1 MAADDNICCASQK
14 SGNKSESLNSEQ
26 VGAGDSSE
34 SVDWIRPPP
43 EAARSVP
50 ADNWAHSQR
59 KVLQQCS
66 GEAYGDADYFL
77 ILAEI
82 GGREGGGSTCWL
94 SHANVPTHCSCFS
107 LAGCFL

>member
-1 MAADDNICCASQK
+1 M
-14 SGNKSESLNSEQ
+14 
-26 VGAGDSSE
+26 GAWDSSE

-82 GGREGGGSTCWL
+82 GGREGGGPPVGFPMQMFPHTVLAFL
-94 SHANVPTHCSCFS
+94 SRGVFFDGFG
-107 LAGCFL
+107 LVW